1 MMFDEILKT
10 LSENGKSGRA
20 YGKVIELTSIAM
32 REDPRHATGYLLL
45 SVLAERFMEGTGR
58 LPITTLQVEN
68 AFEDFSKNTNSLKD
82 AYISGNFKSVEAALN
97 KVSHACVALSGEK

>member
-1 MMFDEILKT
+1 MMFDEILQT

-68 AFEDFSKNTNSLKD
+68 AFEDFSKNANSLKD
-82 AYISGNFKSVEAALN
+82 AYASGDFKSVEAALN
-97 KVSHACVALSGEK
+97 KVSHACIKLSGAE

>member
-1 MMFDEILKT
+1 MMFDEILQT

-20 YGKVIELTSIAM
+20 YGKVIELTSTAM
-32 REDPRHATGYLLL
+32 KEDPSHATGYLLM

-68 AFEDFSKNTNSLKD
+68 AFEDFSKNANSLKD
-82 AYISGNFKSVEAALN
+82 AYASGDFKSVEAALN
-97 KVSHACVALSGEK
+97 KVSHACIKLSGAE